1 VDTEL
6 SSIASI
12 ATPRSQIA
20 NDALVSSTTLARW
33 SSDDLRPVRI
43 ALAEYA
49 RQSRIYDPVD
59 VVAFTRLCIRGAT
72 QRLIESGKVDTD
84 ALFHEALQVASESC
98 GVCKQRSSN
107 AMSTPEKTQNISDTS
122 DSVRKASIMIAR
134 ASEPKIIVPV
144 PEPHGR
150 TMPPQPLGELPDVRP
165 ARLWNTL
172 VQAAWRSVGTLLS
185 SMFVRSE

>member
-6 SSIASI
+6 NPAESI
-12 ATPRSQIA
+12 ATP
-20 NDALVSSTTLARW
+20 VPSTARMRW
-33 SSDDLRPVRI
+33 SSDDLRRIRI

-49 RQSRIYDPVD
+49 RQGGLHDPIEVL
-59 VVAFTRLCIRGAT
+59 AFTQLCIRGAT
-72 QRLIESGKVDTD
+72 ERLIATSAEDTD
-84 ALFHEALQVASESC
+84 ALFHEALQIASESC
-98 GVCKQRSSN
+98 GVCKQRSST
-107 AMSTPEKTQNISDTS
+107 AMSTSERAQNISHKS
-122 DSVRKASIMIAR
+122 DPIRKASSMVAR
-134 ASEPKIIVPV
+134 ASEPEMIVPV

-185 SMFVRSE
+185 SMFARSE

>member
-6 SSIASI
+6 SPAESIV
-12 ATPRSQIA
+12 TPIP
-20 NDALVSSTTLARW
+20 STARIRW
-33 SSDDLRPVRI
+33 SSDDLRRTRI
-43 ALAEYA
+43 ALAECA
-49 RQSRIYDPVD
+49 RQGGLHDPIEVL
-59 VVAFTRLCIRGAT
+59 AFTQLCIRGAT
-72 QRLIESGKVDTD
+72 DRLIATSANDFDE
-84 ALFHEALQVASESC
+84 LFHEALQVASESC

-107 AMSTPEKTQNISDTS
+107 AMSTPKKTQTISHKS
-122 DSVRKASIMIAR
+122 DPVRKASSMVAQ

-172 VQAAWRSVGTLLS
+172 VQAAWRPIGTLLS
-185 SMFVRSE
+185 SMFARSE